1 MSACDWTFLAARVS
15 TKCSHLSHFESIRC
29 VILMTFTIFFFNLLS
44 FSAELECYDPLG
56 MEDGAIEDR
65 YIYANSRLEDSLPE
79 YARLNHNFSWIP
91 TDSAQNTWVKV
102 YFPYQVPITGI
113 ITQGDERSDSW
124 VKSFRVVYSL
134 DHMTWIEVLDEDGE
148 WEVSPGSFCVVQD
161 CTNGR
166 IE

>member
-1 MSACDWTFLAARVS
+1 MCYFDDI
-15 TKCSHLSHFESIRC
+15 HEHFCNI
-29 VILMTFTIFFFNLLS
+29 LS

-65 YIYANSRLEDSLPE
+65 YIYASSYLEDSLPE

-91 TDSAQNTWVKV
+91 TDSAHDIHIWVKV

-124 VKSFRVVYSL
+124 VKSFSVDYCL
-134 DHMTWIEVLDEDGE
+134 DHVTWTHVVDESGE
-148 WEVSPGSFCVVQD
+148 WEVSL
-161 CTNGR
+161 
-166 IE
+166 